1 MKLALTFIT
10 GLVIGVVSLAS
21 FNFWNA
27 RSTEIWTSKT
37 ELITDSGMLIP
48 EGTELQFLETMPE
61 GYAAL
66 SLAINVEGA
75 ELGLFQKAVIDKPN
89 LRSPV
94 WLQENN

>member
-1 MKLALTFIT
+1 MKLVLTFIT
-10 GLVIGVVSLAS
+10 GLVIGFVSLVAL
-21 FNFWNA
+21 NFWNA
-27 RSTEIWTSKT
+27 GSTEIWTLKT

-48 EGTELQFLETMPE
+48 EGTEFQLIETMPE

-66 SLAINVEGA
+66 SLAINVEEAG
-75 ELGLFQKAVIDKPN
+75 LDLFQKAVIDKPN